1 MTDYDAWVRQNIL
14 PKARTDFRLPPE
26 KYALA
31 FEEYGIDIPPAQ
43 IAAMAHAAFTEYQ
56 AEMAPLAAQ
65 IAKANGYPSSDYRAV
80 IAELKKKQITG
91 EAILPFYENRLHE
104 IEQIIVAH
112 EPGDAARRGRRSSAW
127 RPRRRPRSSP
137 RRT

>member
-1 MTDYDAWVRQNIL
+1 MRSDIL

-43 IAAMAHAAFTEYQ
+43 IAAMAHAAFTQYQ

-65 IAKANGYPSSDYRAV
+65 VARERGYPSSDYRAV
-80 IAELKKKQITG
+80 IA
-91 EAILPFYENRLHE
+91 
-104 IEQIIVAH
+104 
-112 EPGDAARRGRRSSAW
+112 S
-127 RPRRRPRSSP
+127 
-137 RRT
+137 